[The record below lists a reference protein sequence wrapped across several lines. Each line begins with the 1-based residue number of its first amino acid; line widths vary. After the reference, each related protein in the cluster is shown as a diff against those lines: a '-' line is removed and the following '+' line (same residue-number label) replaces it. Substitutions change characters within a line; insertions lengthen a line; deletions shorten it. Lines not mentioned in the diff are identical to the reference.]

1 MKFKRNVSLQAIQ
14 LLIAFALFACWN
26 VNSAFAV
33 SVSKDS
39 LGVTAKQY
47 EKKMLVDTDGDG
59 VPDAQDNCPTKANPD
74 QKDAD
79 GDGIGDGCDNCPNIA
94 NPSQLD
100 TDGDGIGDVCDN
112 CPTKANPDQKDA
124 DGDGIG
130 DVCDNCPTRANS
142 TQLDTDADGIGDGCD
157 NCPNIV
163 NPSQLDTD
171 GDGIGDVCE
180 TTAIKGCLDM
190 GIKVSLN
197 SANGELNISFNEI
210 QPSSTIK
217 LFQTTGQLIITK
229 FIKSEN
235 RATID
240 TSHLPKGIYYVEILN
255 SNLISVGTKIIK
267 N

>member
-59 VPDAQDNCPTKANPD
+59 VPDAQDNCPTKYNPD

-112 CPTKANPDQKDA
+112 CPTKYNPDQKD
-124 DGDGIG
+124 
-130 DVCDNCPTRANS
+130 S
-142 TQLDTDADGIGDGCD
+142 
-157 NCPNIV
+157 
-163 NPSQLDTD
+163 D